1 MFNLTQAPMAN
12 NSTQVQ
18 NNKEVNKV
26 YKTNDYSLFKKIN
39 GNRAVNKLHLN
50 RLIESIKN
58 HDLTHAVP
66 IVVNKKYEIID
77 GQHRFDAC
85 STLLKPIYYIIV
97 DGALKEVQIL
107 NQNTKNWKS
116 EDYIE
121 GYCDLKMSEYIWFK
135 DFWKTNKI
143 SCEAAGSISLN
154 LVHDKIGNILKSG
167 NLKISN
173 KDEANKRVNYFH
185 QYRKLYDGSYTR
197 LFVNAIIM
205 IEKIDGFSHDRML
218 QKLSY
223 QSDKLKATTKARAY
237 LAMIEEIYNY
247 RERKENHK
255 RFF

>member
-1 MFNLTQAPMAN
+1 MFNMTTAPMAN

-50 RLIESIKN
+50 RLIDSIKN
-58 HDLTHAVP
+58 DDLTHAVP

-85 STLLKPIYYIIV
+85 LTLKKPIYYIVV
-97 DGALKEVQIL
+97 DGSLKEVQIL
-107 NQNTKNWKS
+107 NQNSKNWKS
-116 EDYIE
+116 EDYIL
-121 GYCDLKMSEYIWFK
+121 GYCDLKMPEYIWINNFMK
-135 DFWKTNKI
+135 ENKF
-143 SCEAAGSISLN
+143 SAEMAALICTKNNSKNVSVVI
-154 LVHDKIGNILKSG
+154 KSG

-173 KDEANKRVNYFH
+173 KDEANIMANYFH
-185 QYRKLYDGSYTR
+185 KYRKLFDGAFTR
-197 LFVNAIIM
+197 RFVEAII
-205 IEKIDGFSHDRML
+205 IADKTNGFSHDKLL

-223 QSDKLKATTKARAY
+223 QSDKLKSCTTSRAY
-237 LAMIEEIYNY
+237 LAMLEDIYIY
-247 RERKENHK
+247 RERNEKL

>member
-1 MFNLTQAPMAN
+1 MFNMTTAPMAN

-50 RLIESIKN
+50 RLIDSIKN
-58 HDLTHAVP
+58 DDLTHAVP

-85 STLLKPIYYIIV
+85 STLGKPIYYIVV
-97 DGALKEVQIL
+97 DGSLKEVQIL
-107 NQNTKNWKS
+107 NQNSKNWKS
-116 EDYIE
+116 EDYIL
-121 GYCDLKMSEYIWFK
+121 GYCDLKMPEYIWINNFMK
-135 DFWKTNKI
+135 ENKF
-143 SCEAAGSISLN
+143 SAEMAALICTKNNSKNVSVVI
-154 LVHDKIGNILKSG
+154 KSG

-173 KDEANKRVNYFH
+173 KDEANIMANYFH
-185 QYRKLYDGSYTR
+185 KYRKLFDGAFTR
-197 LFVNAIIM
+197 RFVEAII
-205 IEKIDGFSHDRML
+205 IADKTNGFSHDKLL

-223 QSDKLKATTKARAY
+223 QSDKLKSCTTSRAY
-237 LAMIEEIYNY
+237 LAMLEDIYIY
-247 RERKENHK
+247 RERNEKL

>member
-1 MFNLTQAPMAN
+1 MTTAPMAN

-39 GNRAVNKLHLN
+39 GNRVVNKLHLN

-58 HDLTHAVP
+58 KDLTHAVP

-85 STLLKPIYYIIV
+85 STLRKPIYYIVV
-97 DGALKEVQIL
+97 DGSLKEVQIL
-107 NQNTKNWKS
+107 NQNSKNWKS
-116 EDYIE
+116 EDYIL
-121 GYCDLKMSEYIWFK
+121 GYCDLKMSEYIWINNFMK
-135 DFWKTNKI
+135 ENKF
-143 SCEAAGSISLN
+143 SAEMAALICTKNNS
-154 LVHDKIGNILKSG
+154 GNVSAVIKSG

-173 KDEANKRVNYFH
+173 RDQANIRANYFH
-185 QYRKLYDGSYTR
+185 QYRKLFDGAYTR
-197 LFVNAIIM
+197 RFVEAVIVAD
-205 IEKIDGFSHDRML
+205 KIDGFSHDKML

-223 QSDKLKATTKARAY
+223 QSDKLRNCTTSRAY
-237 LAMIEEIYNY
+237 LAMLEEIYNY
-247 RERKENHK
+247 RERNEKL